1 MLIVLLGMVDYGEI
15 KLKINIFLTKFN
27 FKIMKE
33 LKNMNFY
40 KLDKFKDNKNAAIVF
55 IVMLGM
61 GLCVSAINALR

>member
-1 MLIVLLGMVDYGEI
+1 MVDYGEI

>member
-1 MLIVLLGMVDYGEI
+1 MVDYGEI

-27 FKIMKE
+27 FEIMKE

>member
-1 MLIVLLGMVDYGEI
+1 MVDYGEI

-27 FKIMKE
+27 FEIMKE

-40 KLDKFKDNKNAAIVF
+40 KLDKFKDNKNGTIVF

-61 GLCVSAINALR
+61 SLCFRAIGDLR